1 MVDFRDHEVPVQNLL
16 LDPNNYRFHDDPGFS
31 RANDRRY
38 HEDTVQARAYQ
49 RLSDDS
55 LVQLKNSI
63 LRNGF
68 LPVERIVV
76 RDYPH
81 QDASFVVVEGNRR
94 VAALKW
100 IQQDHAAGVTV
111 PDRVLHTIENV
122 PVLVVDA
129 ADDDPAF
136 FESLMGIRHV
146 SGIKEWGGYQRA
158 KLVAVL
164 RGERGLD
171 SSDIGERLAMSTQEV
186 NRRYRAFKALEQ
198 MQRDETYGSYV
209 RPDMYALF
217 HEAVSLPLVRD
228 WLGWDDSETTFANQ
242 DTLVGFYGL
251 ITPGESEDGDTIEPK
266 ITTFRQVRDLKDVLP
281 STDAKTILLDPSRTF
296 LDAITIARRDE
307 LTRSWRSSVASVISA
322 LGSIPVSEVR
332 HMSPE
337 DITEIERLRAA
348 AAELLD
354 SHRRLQS

>member
-1 MVDFRDHEVPVQNLL
+1 MTDFQDREVPVQNLL
-16 LDPNNYRFHDDPGFS
+16 LDPNNYRFQDDPSFS

-38 HEDTVQARAYQ
+38 HENTVQNRAHQ

-55 LVQLKNSI
+55 LLQLKNSI

-81 QDASFVVVEGNRR
+81 QDASFVVIEGNRR
-94 VAALKW
+94 VAALNW
-100 IQQDHAAGVTV
+100 IRQDHDAGVTV
-111 PDRVLHTIENV
+111 PDRVLRTIENV
-122 PVLVVDA
+122 PVLVVVD

-136 FESLMGIRHV
+136 FESLMGVRHV

-164 RGERGLD
+164 RDERGLE
-171 SSDIGERLAMSTQEV
+171 SSDVGERLAMSTQEV
-186 NRRYRAFKALEQ
+186 NRRYRAFKTLEQ
-198 MQRDETYGSYV
+198 MSHHEIYGPYV

-217 HEAVSLPLVRD
+217 HEAVSLPVVRE
-228 WLGWDDSETTFANQ
+228 WLGWDVNETTFTNQ
-242 DTLVGFYGL
+242 DTLPLFYGL
-251 ITPGESEDGDTIEPK
+251 ITPGESEDGDTIDAK

-281 STDAKTILLDPSRTF
+281 STDAKTALLDPLRTF
-296 LDAITIARRDE
+296 LDALTIARRDE
-307 LTRSWRSSVASVISA
+307 LTRSWRSSVASVISS

-337 DITEIERLRAA
+337 DIAEIERLRDAA
-348 AAELLD
+348 NELLD
-354 SHRRLQS
+354 SYTRLQS